1 LVYNRIQ
8 LNAIEYGYIYDASI
22 FNGMNITSNVT
33 AQLEYMTELKF
44 VGKVSSMGKR
54 KIVYI
59 PEEYHKT
66 AEKLQGKGKQVRV
79 RLDDEIS
86 FD

>member
-1 LVYNRIQ
+1 
-8 LNAIEYGYIYDASI
+8 
-22 FNGMNITSNVT
+22 MNINSIVVPQ
-33 AQLEYMTELKF
+33 QLEYMTELKF
-44 VGKVSSMGKR
+44 VGKVSNMGKR

-79 RLDDEIS
+79 RIDDDIR

>member
-1 LVYNRIQ
+1 MRNIP
-8 LNAIEYGYIYDASI
+8 I
-22 FNGMNITSNVT
+22 FNRMNITSILESQ
-33 AQLEYMTELKF
+33 QLEYMTELKF

-79 RLDDEIS
+79 RIDDEIN